1 MQQQPSFS
9 LAPLLPPLPP
19 HTLVA
24 LCFLV
29 SRAPQLLSTLHSNL
43 PTTVV
48 RVFVAV
54 VGIEMTKAR
63 PLDPLSLVVK
73 VEIPPTC
80 VQANSLLLRPLPLH
94 SLSSVLFPTDAGQR
108 DMRDPP
114 RPCRADFVSS
124 LPAPIFQLHRIL
136 WHSSLSPMRASTL
149 AK

>member
-63 PLDPLSLVVK
+63 PLDPLSLVVD
-73 VEIPPTC
+73 
-80 VQANSLLLRPLPLH
+80 LPAAR
-94 SLSSVLFPTDAGQR
+94 LSSVLFPTDAGQR